1 MIDWDK
7 PIEVYDSLD
16 EDAVTAK
23 LIINSN
29 LKVIEWCDS
38 GDETVLYDVFNLH
51 GEHCLDLDGNRKF
64 LDWLTVRNVEPEKKV
79 QQEKKTNNMEKIKD
93 LVLQLVELLPDD
105 K

>member
-7 PIEVYDSLD
+7 PIEVYDSCD
-16 EDAVTAK
+16 EDAVPAK

-29 LKVIEWCDS
+29 LKIIEWCYS
-38 GDETVLYDVFNLH
+38 GDGNVLYDVFNVH

-64 LDWLTVRNVEPEKKV
+64 LDWLTVRNVE
-79 QQEKKTNNMEKIKD
+79 QEKKTNNMEKIKD

-105 K
+105 E